1 MEHFQF
7 WQMVSMRQVPCA
19 SSISGMYARRN
30 SQDDLLIMAPR
41 TDTVLFAPLSQPK
54 AIETMKTHAEQAYT
68 MGTNKI
74 NTDMYLFTRD
84 GKELFDPLMKRNI
97 KMIGFDLDGTLFK
110 Q

>member
-1 MEHFQF
+1 MLPAYLEC
-7 WQMVSMRQVPCA
+7 MRGEIA
-19 SSISGMYARRN
+19 GRSADYGT
-30 SQDDLLIMAPR
+30 R

-84 GKELFDPLMKRNI
+84 GKELLTYDETKH
-97 KMIGFDLDGTLFK
+97 
-110 Q
+110 

>member
-1 MEHFQF
+1 MLSAYLECL
-7 WQMVSMRQVPCA
+7 QMASMRQV
-19 SSISGMYARRN
+19 
-30 SQDDLLIMAPR
+30 LIMAPR

-84 GKELFDPLMKRNI
+84 GKELLTYDE
-97 KMIGFDLDGTLFK
+97 T
-110 Q
+110 QH

>member
-1 MEHFQF
+1 MKNSYISSFALAIIFSSSVVAQDVVGT
-7 WQMVSMRQVPCA
+7 VSKNRTNV
-19 SSISGMYARRN
+19 IK
-30 SQDDLLIMAPR
+30 

-84 GKELFDPLMKRNI
+84 GKELLTYDETKH
-97 KMIGFDLDGTLFK
+97 
-110 Q
+110 